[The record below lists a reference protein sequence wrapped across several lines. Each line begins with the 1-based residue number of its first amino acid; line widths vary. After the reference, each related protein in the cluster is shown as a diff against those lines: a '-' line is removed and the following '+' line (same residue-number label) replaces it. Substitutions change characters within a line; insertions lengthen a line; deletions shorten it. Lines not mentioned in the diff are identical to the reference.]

1 MENYLKI
8 AIDKDK
14 LEEYFITYTQKPY
27 ILNNNGK
34 DFYQFGTDK
43 PTPKTLGSLFIEFIN
58 LDFNNKDAFKDFV
71 MKYLFIPLL
80 QKLFSNSLPRSIFYE
95 KKYYIEPS
103 DIQLFTVILSTEE
116 IKEYYNRIYK
126 EYFND
131 LKSIQKEYIA
141 ISSLNHKDYALE
153 TLNSTITLCNRDENY
168 YSLINGLCLS
178 IENLKI
184 NFDTEYTFNNR
195 RLAGLIPFY
204 FSSSK
209 FEDILIIVLK
219 ELLTYKNSFRIQ
231 KCQNCGKYFIPK
243 TAHPTL
249 FCDEIY
255 QNNSTCKQIGSELRH
270 QKTLEKD
277 SILQEYRKRYQNL
290 ASESSKSDNPIIKQM
305 YEDYKKEGLIIRK
318 NYMNNKITENEF
330 REWIKK
336 SYIEKQ

>member
-8 AIDKDK
+8 AIDTDK

-27 ILNNNGK
+27 ILNHKGK
-34 DFYQFGTDK
+34 DFYQFEADK
-43 PTPKTLGSLFIEFIN
+43 PISKPLGSLFIEFIN
-58 LDFNNKDAFKDFV
+58 LDFKNKDTFKNFI

-80 QKLFSNSLPRSIFYE
+80 QELFSNSLPKSIFYE
-95 KKYYIEPS
+95 KKYYKEPS

-116 IKEYYNRIYK
+116 IEEYYNKIYQ
-126 EYFND
+126 EYFNE
-131 LKSIQKEYIA
+131 LKSIQKEYIS
-141 ISSLNHKDYALE
+141 ISNLNHKDYALE
-153 TLNSTITLCNRDENY
+153 TLNSTIALSDRDENY

-184 NFDTEYTFNNR
+184 NFDTENTFNSR
-195 RLAGLIPFY
+195 KLAGVIPFY

-219 ELLTYKNSFRIQ
+219 ELLTYKSSFRIQ

-255 QNNSTCKQIGSELRH
+255 QNNSTCKQLGSELRH

-277 SILQEYRKRYQNL
+277 SMLQDYRKRYQNL
-290 ASESSKSDNPIIKQM
+290 ASESSKSDSHIIKQM
-305 YEDYKKEGLIIRK
+305 YEDYKREGSIMRK
-318 NYMNNKITENEF
+318 KYLQNKITKDEF
-330 REWIKK
+330 KKWINKF
-336 SYIEKQ
+336 YIEK

>member
-8 AIDKDK
+8 AIDTDK

-34 DFYQFGTDK
+34 DFYQFEADK
-43 PTPKTLGSLFIEFIN
+43 PISKPLGSLFIEFIN
-58 LDFNNKDAFKDFV
+58 LDFKNKDTFKNFI

-80 QKLFSNSLPRSIFYE
+80 QELFSNSLPKSIFYE
-95 KKYYIEPS
+95 KKYYKEPS

-116 IKEYYNRIYK
+116 IEEYYNRIYQ
-126 EYFND
+126 EYFNE

-141 ISSLNHKDYALE
+141 ISNLNCKDYALE
-153 TLNSTITLCNRDENY
+153 MLNSTITLKNRDENY

-184 NFDTEYTFNNR
+184 NFDTENTFNNR
-195 RLAGLIPFY
+195 KLAGVIPFY

-290 ASESSKSDNPIIKQM
+290 ASEASKSDNPIIKQM
-305 YEDYKKEGLIIRK
+305 YEDYKREGSIMRK
-318 NYMNNKITENEF
+318 KYLQNKITKDEF
-330 REWIKK
+330 KK
-336 SYIEKQ
+336 WLNKFYIEK

>member
-8 AIDKDK
+8 AINTDK

-27 ILNNNGK
+27 IINNKGK
-34 DFYQFGTDK
+34 DFYQFEPDK
-43 PTPKTLGSLFIEFIN
+43 PISKPLGTLFIEFIN
-58 LDFNNKDAFKDFV
+58 LDFNNKETFKDFI

-80 QKLFSNSLPRSIFYE
+80 QEMFSNSLPKSIFYE
-95 KKYYIEPS
+95 KKYYKEPS
-103 DIQLFTVILSTEE
+103 DLQLFTVILSTDE
-116 IKEYYNRIYK
+116 IEEYYNKIYI
-126 EYFND
+126 EFFNE

-141 ISSLNHKDYALE
+141 IANLNNKNYALE
-153 TLNSTITLCNRDENY
+153 TLGSTIALNNKDENY
-168 YSLINGLCLS
+168 YVLINGLCLS

-184 NFDTEYTFNNR
+184 NFDTENIFNNR
-195 RLAGLIPFY
+195 KLAGLIPFY

-219 ELLTYKNSFRIQ
+219 ELLTYKSSFRIQ
-231 KCQNCGKYFIPK
+231 KCQNCCKYFIPK

-305 YEDYKKEGLIIRK
+305 YEDYKKEGLTMRK
-318 NYMNNKITENEF
+318 KYSQNKITKDDFKN
-330 REWIKK
+330 WIKK
-336 SYIEKQ
+336 FYIEK